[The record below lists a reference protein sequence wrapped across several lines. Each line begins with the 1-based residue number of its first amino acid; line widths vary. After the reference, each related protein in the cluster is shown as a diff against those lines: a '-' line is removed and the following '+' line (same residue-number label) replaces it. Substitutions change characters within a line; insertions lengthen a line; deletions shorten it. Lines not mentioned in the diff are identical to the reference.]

1 MVMPQR
7 NYSAGT
13 LSGAEGYRYGFN
25 GKENDNEVKG
35 QGNQQDYGMRI
46 YDPRLGRFLSVDP
59 LQKLYPELTPYQ
71 FSNNSP
77 IANIDLDGLE
87 NLYYSVKFNKN
98 TGKSQLYLAAE
109 VKSGLNLFP
118 SYYFTYGGNSYYQTD
133 EVSWINKGM
142 GMKMLSGFEGLTEN
156 ELAKKLATTKTDVQ
170 KHRDYEI
177 QHKQEMEQMFQDAF
191 TGAAMYKG
199 ITSRK
204 AAVEPT
210 STANNQA
217 TSANGGNPS
226 AAKANT
232 ASKPMQPQPI
242 QQQQAQASGG
252 TVSIGNYV
260 LKNGIDLDWRGGG
273 KTFQEAL
280 TEAFKRTGMDRN
292 SFEITKWASGSNGK
306 SMPVEY
312 RASNGAEVN
321 VDFPHAF
328 DGPGAPHIGFQTGGK
343 RSAGGAE
350 RGHIILDNVPA
361 GRSSIKK
368 EP

>member
-1 MVMPQR
+1 M
-7 NYSAGT
+7 
-13 LSGAEGYRYGFN
+13 
-25 GKENDNEVKG
+25 KG

-142 GMKMLSGFEGLTEN
+142 GMKMLSDFEGLTEN
-156 ELAKKLATTKTDVQ
+156 ELAKKLAATKTDVQ

-232 ASKPMQPQPI
+232 ASKPMQPQ
-242 QQQQAQASGG
+242 QVQQAQAKAVGITPNSTNYREVFFNANPSLRGKVWVHHAVEQNNVQKFYPG
-252 TVSIGNYV
+252 LFTQTELNSLGNLRGIPNSVNSELHLSKIRLEWNDFYRTHPSSTTTKQQI
-260 LKNGIDLDWRGGG
+260 LNKAAEIDL
-273 KTFQEAL
+273 KF
-280 TEAFKRTGMDRN
+280 
-292 SFEITKWASGSNGK
+292 GSQFTPPK
-306 SMPVEY
+306 
-312 RASNGAEVN
+312 
-321 VDFPHAF
+321 
-328 DGPGAPHIGFQTGGK
+328 
-343 RSAGGAE
+343 
-350 RGHIILDNVPA
+350 
-361 GRSSIKK
+361 
-368 EP
+368 